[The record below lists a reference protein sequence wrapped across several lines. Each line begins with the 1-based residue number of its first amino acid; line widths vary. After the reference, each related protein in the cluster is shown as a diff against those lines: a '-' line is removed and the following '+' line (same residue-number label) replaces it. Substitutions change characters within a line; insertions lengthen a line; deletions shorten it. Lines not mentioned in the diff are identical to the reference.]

1 MLSKIKII
9 LTSVILISLLSIK
22 CDDDNRSNCEF
33 ALCTEEFRSV
43 VLIIKYN
50 TDHSP
55 YLLSDYKVIRM
66 SDNKDIT
73 PISDSFSTSQGYYP
87 VANDIKKELFKFK
100 DVKVE
105 FKGYLNSN
113 LVIQRQFT
121 ITADCCHISLV
132 EGNTLILI

>member
-1 MLSKIKII
+1 MLSKNKII
-9 LTSVILISLLSIK
+9 FSSVILISLFNIR
-22 CDDDNRSNCEF
+22 CDDDNRSNCDF

-50 TDHSP
+50 ADHSP
-55 YLLSDYKVIRM
+55 YLLSYYKVIRM
-66 SDNKDIT
+66 SDNMDIT

-87 VANDIKKELFKFK
+87 VANDIKKELFKFN

-105 FKGYLNSN
+105 FKGYINN
-113 LVIQRQFT
+113 DLVIQRQFT